1 MRKRRFTSAGVRQIV
16 THGIVATTA
25 LAAVTGVVAPGTAV
39 AAPSSAVADAGSIGT
54 NDEQRVAAAAVVRL
68 DPKPDVLLLSDYNFI
83 HALWQKARDAG
94 EELGAVRTAAEEAM
108 ASPKAEDHVRFITTG
123 IHQAYKLDQQRE
135 KDKADVERAARLAKS
150 QALLAV
156 GIPSNSDLLAL
167 SDDNFIRAI
176 MRHDAAG
183 PEVRTAAAKALA
195 SDAPA
200 WREFIVNGA
209 REAHQRDM
217 ANERKELEE
226 KNRKEAE
233 RLKERAARTSAA
245 ALFRIT
251 PSEAML
257 NLGDDNFI
265 RELLRVAPD
274 DLRNTELYAAGQKAV
289 FSADPADWKQFIH
302 TGAEQAYKRDDEARR
317 KKLAEANRKLALS
330 IQSTAE
336 NGGVNPG
343 LVAAAKKALAGSDE
357 DVAEFLKE
365 DNLKRARRQSV
376 QSAEEAKLAGWYI
389 RQSSVDDGGVFLTP
403 VNAKS
408 KLSDR
413 QDATWT
419 VVPGLANEPGCFS
432 FESVRKPGHYLALVD
447 KPEPYWGAYAVP
459 DDGSQEFRRNST
471 WCARRGPSGNWT
483 AFQMVND
490 RRAWLRNWYG
500 SIQPI
505 HEDDWPNESK
515 THWNISPPLAP

>member
-1 MRKRRFTSAGVRQIV
+1 MRKRRFTSANMRQIV
-16 THGIVATTA
+16 TQGIVATTA

-39 AAPSSAVADAGSIGT
+39 AVPSSKVAEAGSIGT

-68 DPKPDVLLLSDYNFI
+68 DPKPDVLLLSDYDFI

-108 ASPKAEDHVRFITTG
+108 ASIKAEDHVRFITTG

-156 GIPSNSDLLAL
+156 GIPSNPDLLAL

-176 MRHDAAG
+176 MKHDAAG

-195 SDAPA
+195 GDAAA

-217 ANERKELEE
+217 ANERKEMEE

-233 RLKERAARTSAA
+233 RRKEAAARTSAA
-245 ALFRIT
+245 ALFRVT

-274 DLRNTELYAAGQKAV
+274 DLRGTELYAAGQRAA
-289 FSADPADWKQFIH
+289 SSSDPADWKQFIH

-317 KKLAEANRKLALS
+317 KKLAEANRKLALR
-330 IQSTAE
+330 IQATAE

-343 LVAAAKKALAGSDE
+343 LVDAAKGALAGSDD

-365 DNLKRARRQSV
+365 DSQYRARRQSFWSSFV
-376 QSAEEAKLAGWYI
+376 TDSAWYL
-389 RQSSVDDGGVFLTP
+389 RRSAADGDGAYIAPMKFG
-403 VNAKS
+403 S
-408 KLSDR
+408 KQADR
-413 QDATWT
+413 EDATW
-419 VVPGLANEPGCFS
+419 VIVPALASNPSCIS
-432 FESVRKPGHYLALVD
+432 FESVSKPGYYLRSQHGGENVRVA
-447 KPEPYWGAYAVP
+447 G
-459 DDGSQEFRRNST
+459 DDGSQEFRADATWCPRKGFNGFGKSFELASRPGVWLRSFQGQLYALPQYGNDFDRDST
-471 WCARRGPSGNWT
+471 WL
-483 AFQMVND
+483 VD
-490 RRAWLRNWYG
+490 Y
-500 SIQPI
+500 
-505 HEDDWPNESK
+505 
-515 THWNISPPLAP
+515 PLAR